1 MTRAGG
7 PFTFIVDLSRHAYDS
22 QPSNPSPEYMI
33 DPTVL
38 QMRTQWCRAL
48 GPKGLLLMLTAGRQ
62 AKAPHIGAP
71 PQGCQQA
78 PMQTYPLLLG
88 ITSCTMCP
96 HRRALCAPQTLKPRN
111 TPRPSSSV
119 QLAAPSS
126 PTTPNLIPRTHAPRG
141 DFGRLGHG
149 ECGDVF
155 VPRPID
161 FFEGRRVA
169 AVACGDTHTLVVTE
183 GDGALYTFGRNQN
196 GQLGLGHTHDCLSPQ
211 PVLELQVG

>member
-1 MTRAGG
+1 MHRVP
-7 PFTFIVDLSRHAYDS
+7 PFTCTLRSHRPAHPKHA
-22 QPSNPSPEYMI
+22 QAQAAQFRRTCCPLHTHNPMPI
-33 DPTVL
+33 LV
-38 QMRTQWCRAL
+38 
-48 GPKGLLLMLTAGRQ
+48 
-62 AKAPHIGAP
+62 
-71 PQGCQQA
+71 
-78 PMQTYPLLLG
+78 
-88 ITSCTMCP
+88 
-96 HRRALCAPQTLKPRN
+96 
-111 TPRPSSSV
+111 
-119 QLAAPSS
+119 
-126 PTTPNLIPRTHAPRG
+126 THAPRG

-155 VPRPID
+155 VPRPIE